1 MNEWLCKIFHQETP
15 EKINGNR
22 SKLRTYAIFKKEE
35 GYEKYLTDT
44 KNVTTRKNVTKF
56 RLSNHKL
63 LIEVGRH
70 QGLEA
75 NERFCPFC
83 THSVEDEMHFIFE
96 CSIYKDQRNRFLVP
110 ITSQI
115 HNFSFLPRDQK
126 FELVMCS
133 MDENVCNF
141 ISNSMEIREFL
152 MSKPRVN
159 A

>member
-1 MNEWLCKIFHQETP
+1 MLLRVSTWTLRPITYKSREVMVFKLTKSVNWKNYTTIDH
-15 EKINGNR
+15 NR
-22 SKLRTYAIFKKEE
+22 RYSF
-35 GYEKYLTDT
+35 
-44 KNVTTRKNVTKF
+44 
-56 RLSNHKL
+56 S
-63 LIEVGRH
+63 
-70 QGLEA
+70 
-75 NERFCPFC
+75 
-83 THSVEDEMHFIFE
+83 SVEDEMHFLFE
-96 CSIYKDQRNRFLVP
+96 CPTYKDQRSRFLVP

-152 MSKPRVN
+152 MSKPRVY